1 MSFDFDVYLIDEA
14 TAVGD
19 PSFKKKSSQLF
30 EEKRKKSNIIMVSHS
45 ISTIKQW
52 CDAAIYLE
60 NGICQF
66 YENIDEAISRYK
78 SA

>member
-30 EEKRKKSNIIMVSHS
+30 EEKRKKSNIILVSHS

-60 NGICQF
+60 KIGEEIGLELTNGK
-66 YENIDEAISRYK
+66 N
-78 SA
+78 